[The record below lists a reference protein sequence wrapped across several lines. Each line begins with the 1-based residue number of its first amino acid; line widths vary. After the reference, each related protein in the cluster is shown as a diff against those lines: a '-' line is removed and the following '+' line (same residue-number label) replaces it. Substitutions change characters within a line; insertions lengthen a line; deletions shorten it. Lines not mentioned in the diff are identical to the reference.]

1 MPGKTPSF
9 PTCPTFPKRRG
20 VLPRT
25 AALALAVA
33 PLAWTGPSSAEDP
46 PPSAERIKAA
56 AEEFARGRRAYLAKD
71 FEQAAGHFENA
82 FRDAPSK
89 ETLRLAIRARRDA
102 KQPARA
108 ATLAALAEE
117 KYGSDAQTAQL
128 VKETLAETSPQLS
141 EYVIQCAAPCTIAA
155 DSRVVSQSDA
165 LRHRVFLD
173 PGAHELGV
181 SFQQGGSIS
190 KRVEAT
196 DGSSTS
202 LAFESPPAPRP
213 TSAPTAAPVAPAPS
227 TTVTTSSPNEKPLGP
242 AVFFIAT
249 GVTVAAGAATI
260 VSGIATQNDPGPD
273 AVRRGCVGQGESC
286 ALYQRGQDAE
296 TRTNVLLGVT
306 VGAALVT
313 AVIGALFTQ
322 WTSATSTSRGSSSPP
337 ARWARPPTS
346 SSGAI
351 IRVSP
356 FGLSGRF

>member
-1 MPGKTPSF
+1 MRGKTRSF
-9 PTCPTFPKRRG
+9 PTCPRRRAVARG
-20 VLPRT
+20 

-33 PLAWTGPSSAEDP
+33 ALAWTASSSAEETQ
-46 PPSAERIKAA
+46 PSAERIKAA
-56 AEEFARGRRAYLAKD
+56 AEEFDRGRRAYLAKD

-128 VKETLAETSPQLS
+128 VNETLAETSAQLS
-141 EYVIQCAAPCTIAA
+141 EYVVQCAAPCTIAA

-173 PGAHELGV
+173 PGVHDLGV
-181 SFQQGGSIS
+181 SFQQGGSVS
-190 KRVEAT
+190 KRVEAPKGT
-196 DGSSTS
+196 STS
-202 LAFESPPAPRP
+202 LAFEPPPAPRP
-213 TSAPTAAPVAPAPS
+213 TSAPTAAPVAATPS
-227 TTVTTSSPNEKPLGP
+227 TTVTTSPPNEKPLGP

-306 VGAALVT
+306 VGAAVVT
-313 AVIGALFTQ
+313 AVIGVFYTQ
-322 WTSATSTSRGSSSPP
+322 WTSATSTSSASSSPP
-337 ARWARPPTS
+337 ARLIRSSTS
-346 SSGAI
+346 SSGAS